1 MSGPSARENGHRAV
15 VPARARAAY
24 AVIVDNEEGSDV
36 DIVDISDPKK
46 PVFLT
51 EYDLDELFPQILTC
65 KG

>member
-1 MSGPSARENGHRAV
+1 MDRLLGRTVTAQSYPHAREH
-15 VPARARAAY
+15 